1 MADPTLTPAPANLM
15 MNQTNQQQ
23 QATVNN
29 QANSNINQQPIFT
42 AGQQQLQGQATDLA
56 TQLMTGQTGQFGLP
70 QATRDAAWY
79 DFRQNQLPVL
89 AQQNGVGSP
98 ALNSAAEQLNLRLA
112 GLSGQTQTQ
121 NATNLFNSLG
131 QYAFNPVGTNQQ
143 TANTTNQAT
152 TAQNSGTS
160 IDANPGGALGD
171 LTNYIGNLFNF

>member
-15 MNQTNQQQ
+15 MNQTTQNQ

-112 GLSGQTQTQ
+112 GMSGQMQTQ

-143 TANTTNQAT
+143 TANNTNQAT